1 MTRPDRTRW
10 TARDNGGVLAARGV
24 NLTPLV
30 GPLGRARAGLR
41 RCRPPFRRGDLADL
55 HVVSR
60 RGWHRRAGGV
70 HTRGGYNGVA
80 PLDKGGAPLGNRV
93 YGVVYLEARPA
104 GLSRLVALSR
114 GVL

>member
-10 TARDNGGVLAARGV
+10 IARDNGGVLAARGV
-24 NLTPLV
+24 NSTSLV
-30 GPLGRARAGLR
+30 GPLGRCRAGLR
-41 RCRPPFRRGDLADL
+41 RCRLPFRRGDLADL
-55 HVVSR
+55 HVVAR
-60 RGWHRRAGGV
+60 RVWTPRRGGV
-70 HTRGGYNGVA
+70 HTRGGYNGVI

-104 GLSRLVALSR
+104 GLTRLVALSR